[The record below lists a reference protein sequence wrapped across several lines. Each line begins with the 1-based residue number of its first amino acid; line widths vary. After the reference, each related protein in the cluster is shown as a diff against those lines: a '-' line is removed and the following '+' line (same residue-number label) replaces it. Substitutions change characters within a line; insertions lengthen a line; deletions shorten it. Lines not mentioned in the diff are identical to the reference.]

1 MRTGG
6 KILAEVLEMVEAAA
20 KPGVTTLELDQLAE
34 QYIVEHNATPSFKGY
49 GKDTGNPF
57 PATLCTSVNEELVH
71 GIPSAE
77 KILKSGD
84 LLKVD
89 VGVYFQGLH
98 TDAARTMGV
107 GKISAAAQKI
117 MSVTEESFW
126 EGIKCLKEGAK
137 LSSYSKQVQKYIEKN
152 GLAVVRNLVGHGVG
166 KEIHE
171 DPYVPNFYNRKYEDL
186 VLKSGMTLALEP
198 MVNAG
203 GFETVL
209 GHDGWI
215 FKSKDG
221 SLTAHYEN
229 TVVITKEGVE
239 VLTI

>member
-1 MRTGG
+1 
-6 KILAEVLEMVEAAA
+6 
-20 KPGVTTLELDQLAE
+20 
-34 QYIVEHNATPSFKGY
+34 
-49 GKDTGNPF
+49 
-57 PATLCTSVNEELVH
+57 
-71 GIPSAE
+71 
-77 KILKSGD
+77 KSGD

>member
-1 MRTGG
+1 MITIKSEKEIELMRTGG

-89 VGVYFQGLH
+89 VGVYFQ
-98 TDAARTMGV
+98 
-107 GKISAAAQKI
+107 
-117 MSVTEESFW
+117 
-126 EGIKCLKEGAK
+126 
-137 LSSYSKQVQKYIEKN
+137 
-152 GLAVVRNLVGHGVG
+152 
-166 KEIHE
+166 
-171 DPYVPNFYNRKYEDL
+171 
-186 VLKSGMTLALEP
+186 
-198 MVNAG
+198 
-203 GFETVL
+203 
-209 GHDGWI
+209 
-215 FKSKDG
+215 
-221 SLTAHYEN
+221 
-229 TVVITKEGVE
+229 
-239 VLTI
+239 